1 MQGDLAVRSLVLT
14 AASAACPDCPP
25 VRDARALVL
34 GDAFW
39 MNALWTVLPFIAIA
53 LVLAWFARLISKFDQ
68 GARRD

>member
-1 MQGDLAVRSLVLT
+1 MQGVLVVRSLVLT
-14 AASAACPDCPP
+14 AASASCPDCPP

-39 MNALWTVLPFIAIA
+39 MNVVWTVLPFVAIA
-53 LVLAWFARLISKFDQ
+53 LVLAWLARQMAKFDQ